1 MENGDSQV
9 AQQLLP
15 AVKEEEEEERENKR
29 NLNKKNGVCRQ
40 IENIQK

>member
-15 AVKEEEEEERENKR
+15 AVKEEEEERENKR
-29 NLNKKNGVCRQ
+29 NLKKQNGFVDR
-40 IENIQK
+40 